1 MDNRKNNGGKRE
13 GAGRPPKADEIK
25 LIERLDKHID
35 SEMVFDKLEGL
46 INQNNLKAIELYL
59 GYRYGKPN
67 QKVEQKNINYNHE
80 LSPEELKNFKK
91 DFFKN
96 Y

>member
-1 MDNRKNNGGKRE
+1 MDKRKNNGGKRE
-13 GAGRPPKADEIK
+13 GAGRKPKADEIK

-67 QKVEQKNINYNHE
+67 QKVEQHTTHTLNDFNIKDV
-80 LSPEELKNFKK
+80 LNF
-91 DFFKN
+91 DN
-96 Y
+96 TQS